1 MCRRPTDGI
10 YECLQL
16 TSNYLFHYLLIN
28 SFLLGTVHE
37 CEGNLSTINKLI
49 VAEDLLGPQA
59 GLYNIAN
66 GHQRDSQP
74 VNGGCTPHPGE
85 SDLTRCDATI
95 PDIIPI
101 KANHL
106 GKEHRQTSATYQGS
120 VIAENGNIN

>member
-1 MCRRPTDGI
+1 MGRTDRI

-16 TSNYLFHYLLIN
+16 TSNYLFWLSADQFFSAGKSY
-28 SFLLGTVHE
+28 E
-37 CEGNLSTINKLI
+37 YEGNLSTISKLI

-85 SDLTRCDATI
+85 PDLTRCDATI

-106 GKEHRQTSATYQGS
+106 GKEHRQTSATYQWS